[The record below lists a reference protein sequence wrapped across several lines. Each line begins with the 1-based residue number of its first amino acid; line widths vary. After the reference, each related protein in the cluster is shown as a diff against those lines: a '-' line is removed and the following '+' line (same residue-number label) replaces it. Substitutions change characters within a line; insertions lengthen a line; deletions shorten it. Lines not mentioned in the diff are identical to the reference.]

1 MTGTVPHTVTDA
13 VADVQTH
20 LKAGPTQLRGK
31 SVSRREG
38 ANPGADLPES
48 QPEDPPPAW
57 LAIRPS
63 AARARRAGPTTESA
77 RESRSGR
84 SSSPVD
90 GAAGRA
96 LPGPGCSW
104 GHPGQGSRPSLPSGD
119 PTLPRSE
126 VPAHP
131 RESAGRVPKRAA
143 SLAPRLLRPQGLVP
157 EWSPGT
163 PPKRFRRLPPG
174 GARPGP
180 ALGPPLWLYP
190 LAPLEGLRSLGRRP
204 GCPLSRRCWPS

>member
-1 MTGTVPHTVTDA
+1 MAAWALASQIQLPPQGPVTGTVPHTVTDA

-20 LKAGPTQLRGK
+20 LKAGPTQLRGRA
-31 SVSRREG
+31 VSRREG
-38 ANPGADLPES
+38 ASPGADLPQS
-48 QPEDPPPAW
+48 QLEDPPPAW

-96 LPGPGCSW
+96 LPGPGCS
-104 GHPGQGSRPSLPSGD
+104 RPSLPPGD
-119 PTLPRSE
+119 PTTPAAGAPTLPRSE

-131 RESAGRVPKRAA
+131 RESAGRAPKRAA

-163 PPKRFRRLPPG
+163 PPKRFRRLP
-174 GARPGP
+174 
-180 ALGPPLWLYP
+180 LF
-190 LAPLEGLRSLGRRP
+190 
-204 GCPLSRRCWPS
+204 RRCWPS